1 MAKLSARGCAVH
13 VGEDAQAQALRG
25 RRLADLGEDDH
36 AALAPRR
43 RSICRTMRTGAGM
56 NPRRCATGGGSPS
69 ESANGPARV
78 ARAVLVRRERGVRE
92 RGRTGRN
99 LGSEARKGPLA
110 GSLIERTPGFQC
122 GLRRRID
129 LSRACCSALRGGRLP
144 FSISTASK
152 GPARRG
158 FPRGWRL
165 RHGACRRQLQHR
177 GYSYLKHELRIAR
190 PPKGR
195 CPRHEAEAPDRQSPR
210 KRPLK
215 TTSPKTVTESSEVV
229 A

>member
-43 RSICRTMRTGAGM
+43 HSICRTMRTDAGM

-152 GPARRG
+152 WSGPSRFPSGLALTSRG
-158 FPRGWRL
+158 MSSSASASRLLVFKTRASDSTAPKRPMPPPRG
-165 RHGACRRQLQHR
+165 R
-177 GYSYLKHELRIAR
+177 GTR
-190 PPKGR
+190 PTITAKAS
-195 CPRHEAEAPDRQSPR
+195 AEDDFA
-210 KRPLK
+210 
-215 TTSPKTVTESSEVV
+215 
-229 A
+229 